1 MAGKPWS
8 LFVDRDGVVNK
19 RLGEHEHVQTCEQL
33 ELLPN
38 VPQALAILRRH
49 FNGIFV
55 VSNQLGMFQLDL
67 IAINAC
73 FAEQIARH
81 GAWVD
86 DIVYA
91 TGTDKMR
98 KPDIGMALF
107 LKSKHPWIDF
117 KRTVMVGDSLTDMQ
131 FGRNIKAKNVWISRK
146 PPVGDEIPLVDL
158 VLPSLYDFAMFHDA
172 CMADN
177 QIDWRYEV

>member
-1 MAGKPWS
+1 MVSSPWA
-8 LFVDRDGVVNK
+8 LFVDRDGVLNK
-19 RLGEHEHVQTCEQL
+19 RLGEHEHVRNCAQL

-55 VSNQLGMFQLDL
+55 VSNQLGMEYPDL
-67 IAINAC
+67 IKINVC
-73 FAEQIARH
+73 FAEQIARY

-91 TGTDKMR
+91 TGTDEMR

-107 LKSKHPWIDF
+107 LKHKHPWVDF
-117 KRTVMVGDSLTDMQ
+117 KRTVMVGDALTDMQ
-131 FGRNIKAKNVWISRK
+131 FGRRIKAKTVWISRK
-146 PPVGDEIPLVDL
+146 PPVGDEIQLVDL
-158 VLPSLYDFAMFHDA
+158 VMPSLYDFAMFHEAYTMDE
-172 CMADN
+172 M
-177 QIDWRYEV
+177 DWRYDV